1 MRENKIHSIWKN
13 GGAVLNGWLTIPSAW
28 TAEVMA
34 NQGWDSLTIDMQ
46 HGLMDYQTALG
57 MLQAISTTETMPLVR
72 VNWNEPGNIMK
83 MLDAGAY
90 GVICPMINS
99 RAECEAFVGACRYHP
114 AGYRSSGPI
123 RANLYAG
130 RGYDAHANQTV
141 ITLAMIET
149 AQAVEALD
157 EILSVPGLD
166 GIYVGPNDLSL
177 SMNLPE
183 RGSVTEAHMTEVLDK
198 ILAAAKRHNVR
209 PGIHTQSASDALRMM
224 DKGFQF
230 VTVMTDTVLL
240 TNAASSLVKSVRQG
254 QPAPAD
260 QKGAG

>member
-1 MRENKIHSIWKN
+1 MRENKIHAIWKR
-13 GGAVLNGWLTIPSAW
+13 GGAVVNGWLTIPNAW

-57 MLQAISTTETMPLVR
+57 MLQAISTTDTTPLVR

-114 AGYRSSGPI
+114 DGYRSSGPV
-123 RANLYAG
+123 RAALYAG
-130 RGYDAHANQTV
+130 QGYATDANHTV
-141 ITLAMIET
+141 ITLAMVET
-149 AQAVEALD
+149 AQAIDNLD

-177 SMNLPE
+177 SLDLPE
-183 RGSVTEAHMTEVLDK
+183 RGSVTEPHMVVVLDK
-198 ILAAAKRHNVR
+198 ILAATRRHGVKA
-209 PGIHTQSASDALRMM
+209 GIHTRSASDALQMIG
-224 DKGFQF
+224 KGFQF
-230 VTVMTDTVLL
+230 VTTMSDTILL
-240 TNAASSLVKSVRQG
+240 TNAADAVVKSIRLG
-254 QPAPAD
+254 QSSE
-260 QKGAG
+260 QKGTA